1 MSKERVIALSVIHG
15 NLTKAEAARH
25 FGVSWRWVHTLVTR
39 YEQEGHQALEPRSR
53 RPKTNPRAT
62 SAQLRDRIVELRVE
76 LVKSGLDAGPVS
88 IASRLELEGKRP
100 PSTSTIRRILHA
112 ENLVIPEPKKRPKSS
127 LRRFEADQPNETWQ
141 SDFTHWR
148 LTNNVDIEI
157 LNWLDDHS
165 RYLLGCTAHQP
176 VTGPIVV
183 TQFTRVINEYGP
195 PASTLPITDWST
207 PPASAAG
214 KTSSNTC
221 SPRWESPRKTDPP
234 ATPKPKEKLNDS
246 TRPSKNGSPPNPAPK
261 RWKYSKNSS
270 ITFGPFTT
278 INAPT
283 ALWPVPL
290 RLLLTPPRSKP
301 HPAVILPTPT
311 PGSASILS
319 PKSDNSPTAAPAN
332 STNSESVE
340 YTPANPRSSST
351 TKPP

>member
-195 PASTLPITDWST
+195 PASTLTDNGLVYTARFRGGKNEFEYLLTTLGITQ
-207 PPASAAG
+207 
-214 KTSSNTC
+214 
-221 SPRWESPRKTDPP
+221 
-234 ATPKPKEKLNDS
+234 
-246 TRPSKNGSPPNPAPK
+246 KNGSP
-261 RWKYSKNSS
+261 
-270 ITFGPFTT
+270 G
-278 INAPT
+278 
-283 ALWPVPL
+283 
-290 RLLLTPPRSKP
+290 
-301 HPAVILPTPT
+301 HPQTQGKI
-311 PGSASILS
+311 
-319 PKSDNSPTAAPAN
+319 
-332 STNSESVE
+332 E
-340 YTPANPRSSST
+340 R
-351 TKPP
+351 